1 MPQRTE
7 TQRRLLTASM
17 ALALFVM
24 GLDAGVV
31 NVILPEL
38 QSVFETTVSRAMMLA
53 TVYMTA
59 MAAFRLTFGRLAD
72 QHVGLIVGIKV
83 CGLMALNAV
92 MLVYPFFMVH
102 RLGLNVSGTGLM
114 MLACAVSMALL
125 TPVSGKMT
133 DRYGSRRVL
142 AFGGLALLITS
153 VAALTWAPS
162 AGRAATFITLALY
175 GVSFAGLTIASTV
188 YLLKL
193 ASPGEEGVFSAL
205 NSLLMPV
212 AGSLG
217 LAVSSYVYSTSA
229 SAVGTTPGEASLGG
243 FQASMAG
250 IMVCA
255 VLVLAAVN
263 LMKLQRRKQTRDTSE
278 EVVGLEDEHA

>member
-38 QSVFETTVSRAMMLA
+38 QSVSETTVSRAMMLA
-53 TVYMTA
+53 TVFMMA
-59 MAAFRLTFGRLAD
+59 MAAFWLTFGRLAD

-133 DRYGSRRVL
+133 DRYGLRRML
-142 AFGGLALLITS
+142 AFGWRVLGPQFPAHARGRISGTGRFFLRLFDQCRRHDPGRSFFGRISGQHGGHHGLRCPGFGGSEPDETS
-153 VAALTWAPS
+153 ETEADARHVGRSGRTG
-162 AGRAATFITLALY
+162 GRACLKIKHWTTDSSWARSGGVGYWPAT
-175 GVSFAGLTIASTV
+175 G
-188 YLLKL
+188 
-193 ASPGEEGVFSAL
+193 
-205 NSLLMPV
+205 
-212 AGSLG
+212 
-217 LAVSSYVYSTSA
+217 
-229 SAVGTTPGEASLGG
+229 
-243 FQASMAG
+243 
-250 IMVCA
+250 
-255 VLVLAAVN
+255 
-263 LMKLQRRKQTRDTSE
+263 
-278 EVVGLEDEHA
+278 